1 MSFAA
6 NNRADP
12 RALNQAA
19 MRALA
24 SGDAAG
30 AKAML
35 KEAVALDPAALP
47 LHLNLAGACRA
58 DGDLEGAAIA
68 LKAVLK
74 IDPRNFLGLL
84 MSAAV
89 LERQGRTREA
99 GAAYGIALTQAF
111 PEDQLDP
118 PTRSALARGRVL
130 NAQYLSEMVQHL
142 GEVTAD
148 IRTIGKAAESRRIN
162 IFVERLTG
170 RRAIYQQEP
179 THFAYPGLP
188 AIEFYDRELFPWLPD
203 LEAATTDIRG
213 ELLGVLTEEGP
224 AKEFEPYIEYPDG
237 VPLDQWAELNHS
249 QRWSAFHL
257 YKAGTKD
264 EANCAKCP
272 KTIATLAALPQPQS
286 PGRSPASMFSL
297 LQPRTR
303 IPAHTGVSNTRVVVH
318 LPLVIP
324 PGCGFRVGSETRE
337 WRLGT
342 AWVFDDTIDHEAWN
356 DSDQPRAIL
365 IFDVWSPFLSEAE
378 RKVIVEV
385 MDAMDAFHGAPAES
399 GL

>member
-1 MSFAA
+1 MSLAA
-6 NNRADP
+6 ASRPDP
-12 RALNQAA
+12 RVLNQAA
-19 MRALA
+19 MRAMA
-24 SGDAAG
+24 TGDAAG
-30 AKAML
+30 AKALL
-35 KEAVALDPAALP
+35 KEAVALDPGATP
-47 LHLNLAGACRA
+47 LLLNLAGACRA
-58 DGDLEGAAIA
+58 DGDMGGAMTALE
-68 LKAVLK
+68 AVLK
-74 IDPRNFLGLL
+74 IDPRNFLALL
-84 MSAAV
+84 MKAAV
-89 LERQGRTREA
+89 LERQGRTRDA
-99 GAAYGIALTQAF
+99 GVAYGVALTQAP
-111 PEDQLDP
+111 PEDQLDDA
-118 PTRSALARGRVL
+118 TRKALVRGRQL
-130 NAQYLSEMVQHL
+130 NAQYLSEMTGYL
-142 GEVTAD
+142 KDVTSGA
-148 IRTIGKAAESRRIN
+148 RAVGKAAESRRITA
-162 IFVERLTG
+162 FVERLTG
-170 RRAIYQQEP
+170 RRAIYQQQP

-203 LEAATTDIRG
+203 LEAATPDIRG
-213 ELLGVLTEEGP
+213 ELLGVLTDEGP

-257 YKAGTKD
+257 FKAGAKD

-272 KTIATLAALPQPQS
+272 NTIATLAALPQPQA

-337 WRLGT
+337 WRLGH

-356 DSDQPRAIL
+356 NSDQPRAIL
-365 IFDVWSPFLSEAE
+365 IFDIWSPFLSENE
-378 RKVIVEV
+378 REMIVQV
-385 MDAMDAFHGAPAES
+385 MNAMDAFHGPPAEG